1 MVLWCLLT
9 GRVNPWTDA
18 SGRLPAL
25 ASLMQRVLRG
35 DRPDCSAAALRADAP
50 GPVVALM
57 RRAWA
62 QRPKDRPSAAAAA
75 AELAA
80 ARAKAAAEAPA
91 EAEPPAEPTAAEASR
106 ALLVLFMSSA
116 LARALLCSREAPC

>member
-1 MVLWCLLT
+1 MILWCLLT
-9 GRVNPWTDA
+9 GRVNPWADA

-25 ASLMQRVLRG
+25 VALTDRVRRG

-57 RRAWA
+57 KRAWA

-80 ARAKAAAEAPA
+80 ACAKAAADAPA
-91 EAEPPAEPTAAEASR
+91 AAAS
-106 ALLVLFMSSA
+106 AIDSSA
-116 LARALLCSREAPC
+116 S